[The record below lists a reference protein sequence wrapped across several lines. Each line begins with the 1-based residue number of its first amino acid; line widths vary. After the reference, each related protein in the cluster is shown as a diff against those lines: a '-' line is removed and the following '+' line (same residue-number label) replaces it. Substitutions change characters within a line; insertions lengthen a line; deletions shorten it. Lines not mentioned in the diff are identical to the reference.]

1 MALRYE
7 FDRDAAALYVHLAD
21 KPYAYGRDLDAERRV
36 DYARDNTPVGVEI
49 TCVTSGVTI
58 EDLPAADEI
67 LAILHDLNL
76 PVYA

>member
-7 FDRDAAALYVHLAD
+7 FDRDAAALYIHLAD

-36 DYARDNTPVGVEI
+36 DYASDDTPIGVEI
-49 TCVTSGVTI
+49 TCATSGVTI
-58 EDLPAADEI
+58 ENLPAADDIAE
-67 LAILHDLNL
+67 ILHDLDL